1 MNERTFR
8 PAGAHKLEDPD
19 RVRWLPPHEVLAHL
33 RLQPGMCVADLG
45 AGTGY
50 FAIPIAIEI
59 APEGRLFAVDLQP
72 EMLARLAEKLS
83 PPDSP
88 ANVHLVE
95 GSAHNTTLPAQS
107 CDRILMAN
115 LWHELD
121 DHPAALREAA
131 RLLREA
137 GLLVIV
143 DWRHDVDRPPGPPLE
158 HRVPM
163 QDCVLVLETNGFTV
177 ENYGGVGRYSFV
189 ITASLS
195 DESVQT

>member
-1 MNERTFR
+1 MNERTFK
-8 PAGAHKLEDPD
+8 PAGAHKLEDPE
-19 RVRWLPPHEVLAHL
+19 RVRWLPPGEVLGHL
-33 RLQPGMCVADLG
+33 RLQPGTCVADLG

-50 FAIPIAIEI
+50 FAIPIAVQI
-59 APEGRLFAVDLQP
+59 APQGRLFAVDLQP

-83 PPDSP
+83 LPDMP
-88 ANVHLVE
+88 ANVQLVE
-95 GSAHNTTLPAQS
+95 GSANNTTLPAES
-107 CDRILMAN
+107 CDRVLMAN

-121 DHPAALREAA
+121 DHPGVLREAA
-131 RLLREA
+131 RLLRPG

-143 DWRHDVDRPPGPPLE
+143 DWRHDADRPPGPPLE

-177 ENYGGVGRYSFV
+177 ENYGKVGLYSYV
-189 ITASLS
+189 IAASVS